1 MQVDY
6 VQDVQASGSSLYQTP
21 RLYDV
26 AFSHRDYPAEIH
38 VLTEWYLSVTRGA
51 PLTSIL
57 ELAAGPA
64 NHSIEYLSRGV
75 SATALDICPQM
86 TEYSAQKARQRGLS
100 LRTVN
105 ADMLSFRLRDRF
117 DMAMLLTDSA
127 CHIHSPKDMIRHLR
141 CVGDHLNSGGL
152 YVIELTKSS
161 SPNSTNK
168 WTASENGVEVSV
180 EWGAQTD
187 FEPRRMVTSTIVNVS
202 GHIEGEPVQISET
215 IKTRSWSQFALEKA
229 ITASGS
235 FTVAR
240 RYGDFLSGSSIN
252 DNSAPRLIYILKKN
266 GQQPN
271 PVDHLSFDVGL

>member
-1 MQVDY
+1 MQADY

-38 VLTEWYLSVTRGA
+38 VLTEWYLSVTKGA
-51 PLTSIL
+51 PLASVL

-64 NHSIEYLSRGV
+64 NHSIEYLRRGV
-75 SATALDICPQM
+75 SATALDICQQM
-86 TEYSAQKARQRGLS
+86 TEYSSQKARQRGLF
-100 LRTVN
+100 LRTVS
-105 ADMLSFRLRDRF
+105 ADMLNFRLRDRF

-127 CHIHSPKDMIRHLR
+127 CHIHSAKDMIRHLR
-141 CVGDHLNSGGL
+141 CVGDHLNPGGL

-161 SPNSTNK
+161 SPNSVNK
-168 WTASENGVEVSV
+168 WSARDNGVEVSI
-180 EWGAQTD
+180 EWGAQNGD
-187 FEPRRMVTSTIVNVS
+187 HESRRMVSTTKVSVS
-202 GHIEGEPVQISET
+202 GNVEGQSIEMSET

-240 RYGDFLSGSSIN
+240 RFGDFLSGSSIN

-266 GQQPN
+266 A
-271 PVDHLSFDVGL
+271 